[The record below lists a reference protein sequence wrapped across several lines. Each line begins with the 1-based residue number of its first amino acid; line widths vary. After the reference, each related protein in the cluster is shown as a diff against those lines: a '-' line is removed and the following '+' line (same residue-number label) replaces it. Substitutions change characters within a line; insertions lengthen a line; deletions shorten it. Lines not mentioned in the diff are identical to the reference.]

1 MIAVDLKRERDPCR
15 RDPVHLAQQPLDA
28 KCEHQAVEEA
38 ELHRA
43 LGVRDPQHEPHLGG
57 C

>member
-1 MIAVDLKRERDPCR
+1 MIAVDLKRERDPCG
-15 RDPVHLAQQPLDA
+15 RDPVHVAQQPLDA
-28 KCEHQAVEEA
+28 KCEHQAIEEA